1 MSKNETAYK
10 TKQNEKPKSIA
21 PLLDGL
27 FGGFG
32 GLSAFATPTNNKKK
46 ELNK

>member
-1 MSKNETAYK
+1 MSKNEHYTQK
-10 TKQNEKPKSIA
+10 KQNEKPKSIA